1 MPPEEFI
8 VVMTLL
14 LSGIGLVFFL
24 AVPIRKAIVRKI
36 EGRPSSDEEHRWE
49 EVEFLRRRVEELEE
63 RQDFAERLLGQ
74 HRDAAELPPGGL
86 R

>member
-14 LSGIGLVFFL
+14 VSGIGLVFFL
-24 AVPIRKAIVRKI
+24 AVPIRKAIVRRI
-36 EGRPSSDEEHRWE
+36 EGGQSPDGAHRSE
-49 EVEFLRRRVEELEE
+49 EVEFLRHRVEELEE
-63 RQDFAERLLGQ
+63 RQDFAERLLAD
-74 HRDAAELPPGGL
+74 RREPAAPTS